1 MKSTGIHRKVD
12 DLGRIVIPAG
22 LRKSLGI
29 REGDAL
35 EVLVEGDR
43 VVLAKPSSSCV
54 FCGGEDDLQ
63 GFRDKAVC
71 RGCVASVGA
80 LDERLRSPKPP
91 DRPVRPVEED
101 DDTAAR
107 AAQREFEERYRADRE
122 RDPYDPA
129 STTAW

>member
-43 VVLAKPSSSCV
+43 VILAKPSSNCV

-71 RGCVASVGA
+71 RNCVASVGA
-80 LDERLRSPKPP
+80 LDERLRAPKPL
-91 DRPVRPVEED
+91 DSPVRAEEPSD
-101 DDTAAR
+101 DGR
-107 AAQREFEERYRADRE
+107 PSQSEFEERYRGARE
-122 RDPYDPA
+122 SSDPA